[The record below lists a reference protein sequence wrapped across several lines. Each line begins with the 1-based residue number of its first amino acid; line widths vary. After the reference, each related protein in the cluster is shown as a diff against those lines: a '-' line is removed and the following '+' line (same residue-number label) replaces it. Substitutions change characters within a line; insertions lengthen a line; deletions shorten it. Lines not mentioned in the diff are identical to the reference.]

1 MIQWNESE
9 VLIDRKSKFQGRA
22 ISIDSPDQV
31 PQILEELVTTD
42 KAVQK
47 ATHKTMYAWRTGR
60 IETTSKGKEKK
71 VVATNQGISD
81 CGEGGAGM
89 RIMTLLEHS
98 SLVNVLVVVTRW
110 YGGTA
115 LGPARFR
122 HISTVAVESLRKGE
136 FLKNQTE
143 SNDDSTGKKKGKK
156 KK

>member
-22 ISIDSPDQV
+22 IAIESPDQV
-31 PQILEELVTTD
+31 SQVLEDLISGD
-42 KAVQK
+42 KAIQK

-60 IETTSKGKEKK
+60 VETTSKGKEKK

-122 HISTVAVESLRKGE
+122 HISTVAVESLRKGG
-136 FLKNQTE
+136 FLKENNET
-143 SNDDSTGKKKGKK
+143 SSDSTGKKKGKK